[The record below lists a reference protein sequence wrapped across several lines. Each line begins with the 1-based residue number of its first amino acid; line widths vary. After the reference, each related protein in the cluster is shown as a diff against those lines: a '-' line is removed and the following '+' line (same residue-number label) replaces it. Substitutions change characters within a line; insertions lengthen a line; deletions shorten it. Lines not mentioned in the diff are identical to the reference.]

1 MLKYKWRFFYFFQ
14 SCRDK
19 LNFLGGPTPIN
30 SVDIQRTYLN
40 LGGPLDLSANVTG
53 YPAPKF
59 KWIFISTNYTLTK
72 TIPNSFVEMFATI
85 NITTYSFRLKKT
97 SIAEDEFG
105 LYTLQL
111 SNSYGMIIFYFY
123 VIREGKINRQ
133 NSDLDIACLLFLNN
147 IKWHFIYL
155 CNPHMCLKLFKL
167 YKMKDI
173 FSFYTYIVG
182 QKSLRNLK
190 WSQSPNSVF
199 VIFFVV
205 SISNFYICNNRF

>member
-1 MLKYKWRFFYFFQ
+1 M
-14 SCRDK
+14 
-19 LNFLGGPTPIN
+19 
-30 SVDIQRTYLN
+30 
-40 LGGPLDLSANVTG
+40 DLSANVTG

-72 TIPNSFVEMFATI
+72 TIPNSFVEMFATM

-147 IKWHFIYL
+147 IK
-155 CNPHMCLKLFKL
+155 
-167 YKMKDI
+167 
-173 FSFYTYIVG
+173 
-182 QKSLRNLK
+182 
-190 WSQSPNSVF
+190 
-199 VIFFVV
+199 
-205 SISNFYICNNRF
+205 